1 MLHVHACAR
10 IWFDLIFKFCLF
22 IFGCAGSPLLHR
34 LFSRCGEWGHC
45 SLVAV
50 LRLLT
55 AVASCFGTWAPR
67 HTGLSSC
74 GTWAQQLWLPGSG
87 AQPEQL
93 SCMGLVAPRHV
104 GASWTRDRTSASC
117 IGRQVLYHWAAREA
131 PISVF
136 LLTKNYCHGV
146 VMEQG
151 MWNTKHI
158 PVMWRISDPC

>member
-1 MLHVHACAR
+1 MSCWISLNLS
-10 IWFDLIFKFCLF
+10 ILFFFLSFYF
-22 IFGCAGSPLLHR
+22 IFLALLG
-34 LFSRCGEWGHC
+34 LHC
-45 SLVAV
+45 CVGFSLVAV
-50 LRLLT
+50 IIGSSLVPVRELLI
-55 AVASCFGTWAPR
+55 AGASLVAGTGFR
-67 HTGLSSC
+67 VCGL
-74 GTWAQQLWLPGSG
+74 QQLWLPGSG
-87 AQPEQL
+87 AQPQQL